1 MIKINYRGVSW
12 VGIEY
17 NISGWV
23 SLSLVKLGSD
33 SRLYCSLI
41 TVKPNDKQSGLV
53 VHKALEAH
61 DFHESDYRG
70 LNPDSIAF

>member
-1 MIKINYRGVSW
+1 MKLYIYYCNKIAT
-12 VGIEY
+12 
-17 NISGWV
+17 
-23 SLSLVKLGSD
+23 SLSEGVNIKVENVKLGSD

-41 TVKPNDKQSGLV
+41 TVKPNDKQSDLV

>member
-1 MIKINYRGVSW
+1 MKLYIYYCNKIAT
-12 VGIEY
+12 
-17 NISGWV
+17 
-23 SLSLVKLGSD
+23 SLSKGVHIKVENVKLGSD

-61 DFHESDYRG
+61 DFHESDYRS
-70 LNPDSIAF
+70 LNLDSIAF